1 MNIKYLKNIIAYY
14 EDENPPDDE
23 LGLFDNMG
31 VYIKTPTGMDDDVEV
46 WFDPTLGL
54 CFGKK

>member
-1 MNIKYLKNIIAYY
+1 MNIKYLKNLIDKW
-14 EDENPPDDE
+14 EQENPPDQY
-23 LGLFDNMG
+23 LGLFENMK
-31 VYIKTPTGMDDDVEV
+31 VYVGTPTGMDDDVGV